1 MPTAIRRSL
10 APVANTA
17 FKPREHYAPSDTAY
31 SLLPFRFDRRPAG
44 EYLLVNEVGEF
55 HVLPPDA
62 FHRFVDHRLGS
73 TDPAY
78 PRLRAKHFL
87 IDSNSSALFEALAS
101 KYRTKKSFLDGF
113 TKLHIFV
120 TTLRCNQS
128 CPYCQVS
135 RQNESAGAFDMSE
148 EMLHRSV
155 DLMLTSPAKAVTM
168 EFQGG
173 EPLLNFDLFKEGV
186 RYDKEKS
193 APLAKHVDY
202 VICTNLSLLE
212 DRHLDYFKEQGIH
225 VSTSLD
231 GPDYLHNKNR
241 PMGKGGSH
249 DVVVRNIQRAQEALG
264 KQAISALMTTTRESL
279 KYPREIVDEYLRLD
293 LGSIFAR
300 DLNPYGFA
308 VKSRS
313 ALGYSIPDFLRFY
326 KELLAY
332 VIDINRGGRT
342 FPEAFAT
349 MVLKK
354 ILTPWPI
361 GFVDLQSPC
370 GEGFGVVV
378 YNYDGDV
385 YASDESR
392 MLVEMGN
399 HNFRMGN
406 VLEDSYQDIFFG
418 ETMQMIASAACNESL
433 AGCSDCAYQPYC
445 GADPVRHHSTQGDIF
460 GHRPTSSFCQ
470 KNMGVIK
477 HLFDLL
483 LSGDKDLERIFW
495 AWINQESVDRMRLPE
510 PEWQS
515 S

>member
-135 RQNESAGAFDMSE
+135 RQNESAGAYDMSE

-173 EPLLNFDLFKEGV
+173 
-186 RYDKEKS
+186 
-193 APLAKHVDY
+193 
-202 VICTNLSLLE
+202 
-212 DRHLDYFKEQGIH
+212 
-225 VSTSLD
+225 
-231 GPDYLHNKNR
+231 
-241 PMGKGGSH
+241 
-249 DVVVRNIQRAQEALG
+249 
-264 KQAISALMTTTRESL
+264 
-279 KYPREIVDEYLRLD
+279 
-293 LGSIFAR
+293 
-300 DLNPYGFA
+300 
-308 VKSRS
+308 
-313 ALGYSIPDFLRFY
+313 
-326 KELLAY
+326 
-332 VIDINRGGRT
+332 
-342 FPEAFAT
+342 
-349 MVLKK
+349 
-354 ILTPWPI
+354 
-361 GFVDLQSPC
+361 
-370 GEGFGVVV
+370 
-378 YNYDGDV
+378 
-385 YASDESR
+385 
-392 MLVEMGN
+392 
-399 HNFRMGN
+399 
-406 VLEDSYQDIFFG
+406 
-418 ETMQMIASAACNESL
+418 
-433 AGCSDCAYQPYC
+433 
-445 GADPVRHHSTQGDIF
+445 
-460 GHRPTSSFCQ
+460 
-470 KNMGVIK
+470 
-477 HLFDLL
+477 
-483 LSGDKDLERIFW
+483 
-495 AWINQESVDRMRLPE
+495 
-510 PEWQS
+510 
-515 S
+515 